1 MIGFHRPPFLLICA
15 IIERERNLLHLPEA
29 VDDIDV
35 NRLLVCRCRCV
46 VEPERF
52 FLQRVQIIGEE
63 HRTVIHFQLSFA
75 VRLEIAYLVGRR
87 LVVAATHQLAAYFG
101 CFAHFQ
107 FLGYGQRFHRERVSL
122 LNVQAVITGGY
133 KHEGGHDV
141 AAHDDFIHYIL
152 HIHYYIAV
160 S

>member
-1 MIGFHRPPFLLICA
+1 MLFGFFFI
-15 IIERERNLLHLPEA
+15 IIERERNLLHLPEV
-29 VDDIDV
+29 VDDIDD
-35 NRLLVCRCRCV
+35 NRLLVYRCRSV

-52 FLQRVQIIGEE
+52 ILQRVQVIGQE
-63 HRTVIHFQLSFA
+63 HRTIIHFQLSFT
-75 VRLEIAYLVGRR
+75 VRLELAYLVDRR

-107 FLGYGQRFHRERVSL
+107 FLGYRQRFHRERVSL

-141 AAHDDFIHYIL
+141 AAHDDFMHYIL

>member
-1 MIGFHRPPFLLICA
+1 MPMCSRAGTFLSPA
-15 IIERERNLLHLPEA
+15 GTGHWAETP
-29 VDDIDV
+29 
-35 NRLLVCRCRCV
+35 CRH
-46 VEPERF
+46 P
-52 FLQRVQIIGEE
+52 L
-63 HRTVIHFQLSFA
+63 LSFA

-87 LVVAATHQLAAYFG
+87 LVVTATHQLAAYFG

-107 FLGYGQRFHRERVSL
+107 FLGYRQRFHRERVSL
-122 LNVQAVITGGY
+122 LNVKAVITGGY